1 LLAPKPLG
9 SLLTDRGKA
18 MLYARDVSI
27 EEEDKD
33 NTDNYDLVSVAILG
47 S

>member
-18 MLYARDVSI
+18 ILYARDISI

-33 NTDNYDLVSVAILG
+33 NTDDYDLVSVAIL
-47 S
+47 SS

>member
-18 MLYARDVSI
+18 MLYTRDVSI

-33 NTDNYDLVSVAILG
+33 DIDNYDLVSVATL
-47 S
+47 SS